1 MNVYNITYN
10 KISVNLICLT
20 LFKEKRIKTDK
31 TKRNKTF
38 IMFKTNRKNY
48 TVNSLTKIRFFFEKR
63 KNGSLFDTSSVVASG
78 WQR

>member
-38 IMFKTNRKNY
+38 IKFKINRKNY
-48 TVNSLTKIRFFFEKR
+48 EK
-63 KNGSLFDTSSVVASG
+63 KKTLLIAI
-78 WQR
+78 